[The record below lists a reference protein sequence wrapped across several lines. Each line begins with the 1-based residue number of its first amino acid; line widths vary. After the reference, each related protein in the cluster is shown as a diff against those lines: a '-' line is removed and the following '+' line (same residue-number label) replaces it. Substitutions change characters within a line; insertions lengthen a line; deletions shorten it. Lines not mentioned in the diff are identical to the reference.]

1 MNIIIII
8 LYNKV
13 YLALV
18 VLLINVDF
26 SHQQFWKNDK
36 VVKQWQQLLP
46 QNGAGNVESNANK
59 QQESAAQQQQQ
70 QQGSQQQQVAG
81 QSQYMERE
89 PQPQFG
95 SYLPPSY
102 PGVQVL
108 PPQPQP
114 GPAPLPYG
122 PIVPPVGPAVGPAVI
137 VPSGPFAIQQPAIG
151 ATGEIIIENLVGGIP
166 FNCLGRPT
174 GHYRDSRFA
183 DIFHACVYGSQRK
196 TYACPI
202 VGERTYFDE
211 ITRR

>member
-1 MNIIIII
+1 
-8 LYNKV
+8 
-13 YLALV
+13 LALV
-18 VLLINVDF
+18 VLLINVNL

-36 VVKQWQQLLP
+36 AVKQWQQLLP
-46 QNGAGNVESNANK
+46 QNGLGEVNANK
-59 QQESAAQQQQQ
+59 PEQATQQQSA
-70 QQGSQQQQVAG
+70 QQGSQVAG
-81 QSQYMERE
+81 QSQYLERE

-108 PPQPQP
+108 PPQPAP
-114 GPAPLPYG
+114 LPAPAPYG